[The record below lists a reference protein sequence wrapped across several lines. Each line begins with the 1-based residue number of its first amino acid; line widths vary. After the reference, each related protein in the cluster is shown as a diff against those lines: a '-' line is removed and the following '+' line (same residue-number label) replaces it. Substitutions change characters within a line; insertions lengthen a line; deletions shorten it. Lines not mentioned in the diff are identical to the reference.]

1 MDIAAWREETYRR
14 IFESTVQYIKNMRST
29 DPAFGIQELE
39 NLLQSEYDLQG
50 LAWEGRGEVGEIR
63 IEATIAAM
71 QQELVRWKKETSA
84 NYKTQTS

>member
-14 IFESTVQYIKNMRST
+14 IFDSTLQYIKNMRST

-71 QQELVRWKKETSA
+71 QQELVRWKKETPV

>member
-29 DPAFGIQELE
+29 DPDFGIQELE

-50 LAWEGRGEVGEIR
+50 LAWDGRGEVGEIR

>member
-14 IFESTVQYIKNMRST
+14 IFDSTLQYIKNMRST

-71 QQELVRWKKETSA
+71 QQELVRWKKETSV